1 MNNVYFIKS
10 IQNNFLKLINDFN
23 KRILINLHFSIPKNS
38 NSRKKF

>member
-23 KRILINLHFSIPKNS
+23 N
-38 NSRKKF
+38 KKIEFNFL